1 MERDNNYNET
11 NRLQELGGSDYE
23 IVDNQPNIKG
33 WTVKNPQGETI
44 GEVDELIF
52 DVQSRKVRY
61 MVVDLE
67 GSVLDLEPRD
77 VLVPIGLA
85 ELDEDDDDVILP
97 NVTVDQLR
105 ALPVYEKGRIT
116 RDTENSVRNIFGG
129 LGAAAGATGAAI
141 SGTAHRAGDALEN
154 TADRVGD
161 AITGDRDRDDD
172 FYDHDHFKERN
183 LNRNRATRADIDI
196 DYTDRDVTNRDVT
209 NRDVNTTGDTSI
221 PIIEENLEIGKR
233 EVETGG
239 ARINTRVVEEEVQ
252 ENITLREEH
261 INVERNPVNRPATEA
276 DINAFKEGEIE
287 LTEHA
292 EVPVVNKEARVVEEI
307 NLGKEVTERDEVV
320 RDTVRKTEVDVDK
333 LDTDR
338 DRLRTDTDSDTY
350 LTDEDRDRN
359 RPTNV

>member
-11 NRLQELGGSDYE
+11 NRLQELGGSDFE
-23 IVDNQPNIKG
+23 IADNQPNIKG
-33 WTVKNPQGETI
+33 WTVKTPQGETI

-97 NVTVDQLR
+97 NVTVDHLR
-105 ALPVYEKGRIT
+105 ALPVYEKGRIG
-116 RDTENSVRNIFGG
+116 RDTENSVRSVFAG
-129 LGAAAGATGAAI
+129 LGAAAGAAGAAI
-141 SGTAHRAGDALEN
+141 TGAAHRAGDALEN

-161 AITGDRDRDDD
+161 AITGDRNIRDRDED
-172 FYDHDHFKERN
+172 FYDHNHFNDRG
-183 LNRNRATRADIDI
+183 LNRNRTTSTDTDT
-196 DYTDRDVTNRDVT
+196 DYSNRDFT

-221 PIIEENLEIGKR
+221 PIIEENIEIGKR

-239 ARINTRVVEEEVQ
+239 ARINTRIVEEEVQ

-261 INVERNPVNRPATEA
+261 VNVERNPVNRPATEA
-276 DINAFKEGEIE
+276 DINAFREGEIE

-307 NLGKEVTERDEVV
+307 TLDKEVTERDEVI

-333 LDTDR
+333 LDVDTNRPRLDTDP
-338 DRLRTDTDSDTY
+338 DSDTY
-350 LTDEDRDRN
+350 LTDEERN
-359 RPTNV
+359 RPKNV